1 MTIPSPA
8 PARPESAAGALLEV
22 RGLSLDFL
30 SDRGPVRAVRDV
42 SFSVPAGRIVGVV
55 GESGS
60 GKTTVAFSILR
71 LLAQNAV
78 IRGGTIGF
86 AGRDLLALNEAELRD
101 FRGRDVAMVFQ
112 DPMTALNPLL
122 SIGRQMCHV
131 QHRETGLSRHRK
143 RERAAELLARVGIAD
158 ARERL
163 DSYPHTF
170 SGGMRQRVAIA
181 MALLGAPRLLI
192 ADEPTTALDATTEMQ
207 IVALLRKLQR
217 ETGSA
222 ILFISHSLG
231 LVSQLC
237 DEVVVMYAG
246 TVVEQGPAAAIF
258 ERPSHPY
265 TKALLA
271 TDPSFLARTTR
282 TLPTI
287 AGAVPDLVAVP
298 PGCIFAP
305 RCAFADERC
314 RTEDPAPRPSGN
326 GTIARCHAVPEAA

>member
-1 MTIPSPA
+1 MSEASA
-8 PARPESAAGALLEV
+8 PDGTSDALLEV
-22 RGLSLDFL
+22 RGLSLDFR
-30 SDRGPVRAVRDV
+30 SERGPVRAVRNV
-42 SFSVPAGRIVGVV
+42 SFSVPAGRVVGIV

-60 GKTTVAFSILR
+60 GKSTVAFSALR
-71 LLAQNAV
+71 LLAPNAT
-78 IRGGTIGF
+78 IRGGAIRFG
-86 AGRDLLALNEAELRD
+86 GRDVLKLDETALRD

-122 SIGRQMCHV
+122 SIGQQMCHV
-131 QHRETGLSRHRK
+131 QHRDIRLSRRQK
-143 RERAAELLARVGIAD
+143 RERAAELLGRVGIAD

-163 DSYPHTF
+163 DAYPHTF

-207 IVALLRKLQR
+207 IVSLLRKLQR

-222 ILFISHSLG
+222 VLFISHSLG

-246 TVVEQGPAAAIF
+246 TVVEQGPAAALF
-258 ERPSHPY
+258 DRPRHPY

-271 TDPSFLARTTR
+271 TDPSFLAQATR

-287 AGAVPDLVAVP
+287 PGAVPDLVDLP

-305 RCAFADERC
+305 RCALADARC
-314 RTEDPAPRPSGN
+314 RAEDPAPRRNRSG
-326 GTIARCHAVPEAA
+326 TVARCHAVAEDA